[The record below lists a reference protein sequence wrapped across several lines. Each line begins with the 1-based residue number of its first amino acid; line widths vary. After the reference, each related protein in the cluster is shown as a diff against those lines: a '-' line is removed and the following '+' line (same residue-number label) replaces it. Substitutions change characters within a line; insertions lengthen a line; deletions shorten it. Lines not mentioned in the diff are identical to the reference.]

1 VILDVEEWGKLCME
15 LLGKGDLIFSYG
27 ATMFR
32 LQSLYVRSIQEL
44 LPSQL
49 RGDGRSS
56 GRGDCFMASPPQNT
70 TNSTPFSPTD
80 HRVNSSQDPFKSTA
94 NLINWLKRTFSPN
107 SSDYKIYQFSDSI
120 KIQEILPQLEHL
132 DSGLIPN
139 ASGIFILHDADLLEI
154 FEFQTRET
162 LPNMIPKG
170 VCVSLFRCAEDE
182 IEAFLQQFEQQIWGN
197 STGSLPSV
205 RDGKLSQ
212 GLSELTRKDWAIY
225 NYAVRICLKNQT
237 PSMADRDFLSG
248 RVASNLTDLYDSWQ
262 RLEANGLGLIDG
274 KSFVPNLPSRPR
286 D

>member
-1 VILDVEEWGKLCME
+1 M
-15 LLGKGDLIFSYG
+15 
-27 ATMFR
+27 
-32 LQSLYVRSIQEL
+32 
-44 LPSQL
+44 
-49 RGDGRSS
+49 
-56 GRGDCFMASPPQNT
+56 
-70 TNSTPFSPTD
+70 
-80 HRVNSSQDPFKSTA
+80 
-94 NLINWLKRTFSPN
+94 
-107 SSDYKIYQFSDSI
+107 
-120 KIQEILPQLEHL
+120 
-132 DSGLIPN
+132 
-139 ASGIFILHDADLLEI
+139 EI

-162 LPNMIPKG
+162 LPDMIPKG

-182 IEAFLQQFEQQIWGN
+182 IETFLQQFEQQVWGN
-197 STGSLPSV
+197 STESLPSV

-274 KSFVPNLPSRPR
+274 KSFIPNLPSRPR